1 MRQTPHDP
9 RKSSELINDLGLAIA
24 GSVGRKVLGI
34 DHQQIEDLKFG
45 PLANRITRLSEKHPS
60 LNELLPPA
68 IPPTDRLD
76 DGYTANLESALRSII
91 TDKESLNTFCSKLGQ
106 KLFEEGV
113 GVPKVTEP
121 TNRLLR
127 QVSDDLNEIKS
138 GALSGQKSAFE
149 TLAELRSLNRQLIL
163 FVDANSQS
171 AESSLRKTAHG
182 FGRAEKESLS
192 GHDHWALDEQY
203 GMIARAIQSLEG
215 DAIARQPRAV
225 RRWLSNSALLKIE
238 ENRPKSRERNAAIL
252 TLTALGI
259 FEELKIGDRPIVA
272 QLRGSLSPEVFE
284 GRLSS
289 RIRERLGNAVYS
301 ELSKKYSKREQSIK
315 VAQTPEDTRIGGIL
329 DDLRVHRIAKA
340 ADVTPNVVILAMRY
354 FHQRGLLEIKDE
366 GYALSETGKKA
377 GLSVRV
383 CERIEKVAEDK
394 KEPED
399 YLDRVETKQARNA
412 ERSVARYRI
421 EAEPHLRWLRGLR
434 LPESTIN
441 GSLVR
446 FARERSTCPL
456 IGITDIAAP
465 AIGQDKNNTSRMN
478 LSDNPGDPSIETAAR
493 TAAAAQEA
501 KKMGAHFVGIGHIEW
516 KAAEDRAYLQAKR
529 DQAGEKRLSDEE
541 TASSAPN
548 RDQLRNEEKKKLR
561 PQIDALQE
569 FIYQVCQPLELKLGR
584 SLHTSETLQRET
596 GLDSNELEVVREIA
610 AFMVQDLE
618 GSGKTDKARNLPQRL
633 RKKIEAE
640 FSDHL
645 TVLQSEDS
653 AYLDKVW
660 RVVRPSVDGSFSGE
674 SELRSAPG
682 GRFTF
687 QPGDNPEYAVEY
699 IGQRAVA
706 PKKQLAS
713 QPPPL
718 STYIGH
724 VLERPPEQR
733 PHLCVTASGELGVA
747 MKHGTWFVAPG
758 TLNSKPNERQGFIE
772 VSGGIDQGEVTQAIS
787 VQLVTQRILDRL
799 KENQERG
806 LPQCQRR
813 IFFSSDQHIGS
824 PAMKAESFL
833 SGLLEAV
840 TSGADTIVLNGDLLD
855 GANHTT
861 LMHQSQVLEH
871 PLMGLE
877 KQQEMVYRILDP
889 VLDLIKAKYET
900 ETWYEIPTFVILPG
914 NHETNS
920 DRPGLQGTTFT
931 RAVANYVRSYL
942 AGMTDQEIAK
952 KRVISPLMYTEIDGT
967 PVKYPMATLDHI
979 SKDVG
984 FTISVTHYN
993 GRLGG
998 GGPFGLASKGAGDL
1012 LQHIQ
1017 GGSDLNAFGHTHG
1030 AVVTAN
1036 DNGQIVF
1043 VIPTATGATPHSVH
1057 VGYRDAGDPELRP
1070 FGVFLQLSSTEPPIY
1085 QFPTILSLAQRE
1097 KDQMK
1102 TLHDRGILCGYKN
1115 LEAYLTPMQK
1125 EISLSEDH
1133 NPSVLR
1139 RTS

>member
-76 DGYTANLESALRSII
+76 DGYIANLESALRSII

-238 ENRPKSRERNAAIL
+238 EDRPKSRERNAGIS

-259 FEELKIGDRPIVA
+259 FEELKIGERPIVT

-301 ELSKKYSKREQSIK
+301 ELSKKYSGREQSIK
-315 VAQTPEDTRIGGIL
+315 VTQTPEDNRIGGIL
-329 DDLRVHRIAKA
+329 DDLRVHRIAKT

-354 FHQRGLLEIKDE
+354 FHQRGLLRIKDE
-366 GYALSETGKKA
+366 GYALSETGKEA

-383 CERIEKVAEDK
+383 CERIEKAAEDK

-399 YLDRVETKQARNA
+399 YLDRVEAKQARNA

-421 EAEPHLRWLRGLR
+421 EAEPNLRWLRGLR

-446 FARERSTCPL
+446 FARERSNCPL
-456 IGITDIAAP
+456 IGITDISAP

-478 LSDNPGDPSIETAAR
+478 LSDNPGDPTIETAAR

-541 TASSAPN
+541 TTSSAPN

-618 GSGKTDKARNLPQRL
+618 VSGKTDKARNLPQRL

-645 TVLQSEDS
+645 AVLQSEDS

-687 QPGDNPEYAVEY
+687 QRGDNPEYAVEY

-706 PKKQLAS
+706 PKRQLAS

-733 PHLCVTASGELGVA
+733 PHLCVTASGELGVT
-747 MKHGTWFVAPG
+747 MRHGTWFVAPG
-758 TLNSKPNERQGFIE
+758 TLNHKSNERQGFIE
-772 VSGGIDQGEVTQAIS
+772 VSRGIDQGEVTQAIS

-861 LMHQSQVLEH
+861 LMHESQVLEH

-889 VLDLIKAKYET
+889 VLDLIKAKYER

-931 RAVANYVRSYL
+931 RAVADHVRSYL
-942 AGMTDQEIAK
+942 AGMTDQKTAK
-952 KRVISPLMYTEIDGT
+952 GHVISPLMYTEIDGT
-967 PVKYPMATLDHI
+967 PVRSPIATLDHI

-984 FTISVTHYN
+984 FTISVTHYD

-998 GGPFGLASKGAGDL
+998 GGPFGLASKGTGNYL
-1012 LQHIQ
+1012 INTGQEK
-1017 GGSDLNAFGHTHG
+1017 SDIVVRGHTH
-1030 AVVTAN
+1030 TAEATTN
-1036 DNGQIVF
+1036 AIGQTVL

-1085 QFPTILSLAQRE
+1085 QFPTIRSLAQRE
-1097 KDQMK
+1097 KDQIE
-1102 TLHDRGILCGYKN
+1102 TLHDSGILLEHGN
-1115 LEAYLTPMQK
+1115 LRDYLTAMRR
-1125 EISLSEDH
+1125 EISLSRDG
-1133 NPSVLR
+1133 NPSDLR
-1139 RTS
+1139 RT